1 MNEVAQF
8 HIYNQWKSKY
18 VILFIGEILL
28 ACLPPTKEV
37 RSNGNWNFHH
47 SSDVGSPAS
56 RVDRRRSS
64 RHLQQERLCDPN
76 PLNSRDPGGEPAAFR
91 RGDRSEEHTSELQS
105 LMRISYAVYCLKINK
120 DKGHAPP

>member
-1 MNEVAQF
+1 MNDVAQF

-47 SSDVGSPAS
+47 SSDAGSPAS

-76 PLNSRDPGGEPAAFR
+76 PLHRRDPGGDPAEIGRASCR
-91 RGDRSEEHTSELQS
+91 ESVCPYVE
-105 LMRISYAVYCLKINK
+105 I
-120 DKGHAPP
+120 